1 MIGFIKYINYKDGY
15 GYISIPDRA
24 KKDIVFRI
32 PAGEVLKK
40 DDTVKFDVFHSVN
53 GKAYAG
59 NIVKQERN
67 TSIYNTEDKQEWV
80 KSGLEAEYDFVA
92 KIVPRINRT
101 IVMNREKANNPY
113 AIDLYDCDNNRFAD
127 LKTQETRPS
136 QILCKPPMWCRIE
149 APHRRFYI

>member
-1 MIGFIKYINYKDGY
+1 MIQIKNYTAGENQMIGFIKYINYKDGY

-80 KSGLEAEYDFVA
+80 KSVLPPSVIVGKQTALCVGGSRGYLAQAE
-92 KIVPRINRT
+92 
-101 IVMNREKANNPY
+101 
-113 AIDLYDCDNNRFAD
+113 
-127 LKTQETRPS
+127 
-136 QILCKPPMWCRIE
+136 
-149 APHRRFYI
+149 

>member
-80 KSGLEAEYDFVA
+80 KSGVNATV
-92 KIVPRINRT
+92 R
-101 IVMNREKANNPY
+101 
-113 AIDLYDCDNNRFAD
+113 
-127 LKTQETRPS
+127 
-136 QILCKPPMWCRIE
+136 
-149 APHRRFYI
+149 

>member
-1 MIGFIKYINYKDGY
+1 MKRSII
-15 GYISIPDRA
+15 ISRT
-24 KKDIVFRI
+24 F
-32 PAGEVLKK
+32 GSTKK

-127 LKTQETRPS
+127 LKTQE
-136 QILCKPPMWCRIE
+136 ILQ
-149 APHRRFYI
+149 